1 MTDTG
6 AAREQ
11 NQKPAAPANQVSV
24 KTWIGVLGTILGAF
38 MAVLDIQITNAS
50 LQDIQAALGATLE
63 EGSWIST
70 AYLVAEIVVIP
81 LTGWLARVFSIRWYL
96 LVNAAFFIFFSVCC
110 AWAWNL
116 GSMIVFRA
124 LQGFTGGVLIP
135 MAFTFIITNLPPAK
149 QPIGLAM
156 FALTAT
162 FAPSI
167 GPTLGGWLTENYGW
181 EYVFYLNIVPG
192 LLLLAAVWY
201 AVEPKPLQ
209 LGLLKQGDWGGIISM
224 AIGLG
229 SLQVVLEEGSRKDWF
244 SSDFIVRLSIVA
256 AIFLALFF
264 AIELTRKR
272 PFINLRLLL
281 RRNFGLASIVNVS
294 LGVGLY
300 GSIYILPLYLAQIQ
314 RYNAMQIGEVIM
326 WAGVP
331 QLFIVPIVPKLM
343 QRIDIRVLIGVG
355 VSLFAVSCFMNSNMT
370 HDTGIDQLRW
380 SQLVRAM
387 GQPLIMVPLSSV
399 ATAGIEAENAGS
411 ASGLFNMMRN
421 LGGSIGIAILATL
434 VTQREQFHSN
444 RLGDAVSLYNP
455 ATQQRIDQLT
465 QYFISRG
472 SDLVTAQN
480 QALQAITNIV
490 RREAFVMAFNDCFYF
505 VAWTLLLSGVA
516 VLFFKKVKA
525 TGGAAARSAARP
537 PGASRGSAASP

>member
-11 NQKPAAPANQVSV
+11 NQKPATPANQVSV

-81 LTGWLARVFSIRWYL
+81 LTGWLSRVFSIRWYL

-135 MAFTFIITNLPPAK
+135 MAFTFIITNIPPAK

-156 FALTAT
+156 FAITAT

-244 SSDFIVRLSIVA
+244 ESDFIVRLSILA
-256 AIFLALFF
+256 AIFLTIFF
-264 AIELTRKR
+264 AVELTRKR

-331 QLFIVPIVPKLM
+331 QLFIVPLVPKLM

-387 GQPLIMVPLSSV
+387 GQPLIMVPLSTI

-444 RLGDAVSLYNP
+444 RLGDAVSLYNR

-480 QALQAITNIV
+480 QALQAISNIV

-516 VLFFKKVKA
+516 ILFFKKVKA
-525 TGGAAARSAARP
+525 TGGAAAH
-537 PGASRGSAASP
+537 